1 MFFRSSPQDVVHYLE
16 REAAEGSEA
25 TEAASTNRPTS
36 VTPNLVDPRFSRQS
50 IPRNSE
56 VETSKLGPSSPLVPL
71 EQLLQ
76 QDEFSGQ

>member
-25 TEAASTNRPTS
+25 TEASTNRPTS

-50 IPRNSE
+50 ISRSE
-56 VETSKLGPSSPLVPL
+56 AETSKLGPSSPLVPL